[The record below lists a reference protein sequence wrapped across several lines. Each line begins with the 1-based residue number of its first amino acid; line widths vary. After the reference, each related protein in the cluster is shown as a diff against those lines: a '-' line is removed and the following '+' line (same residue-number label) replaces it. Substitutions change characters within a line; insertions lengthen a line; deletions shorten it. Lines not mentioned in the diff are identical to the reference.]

1 MSKVHGASKVAHVKN
16 AFGIK
21 KQIAGFVAILIGSVS
36 FGLTPAYALD
46 ERVIDVVEVTWN
58 GAPALR
64 GDAKVVAEVIDKEVN
79 ADWKKYTTMV
89 GDDGARTVSFKTGK
103 VLDKPITLVSK
114 MACTGFPA
122 SSFMNSIRPEAYR
135 LLGITDYSNRY
146 LVVVSPRAGCV
157 WSGRAQMGGPKS
169 KSGTMILH
177 DSESSFV
184 IAHELGH
191 TFGLGHSN
199 FLRCDDKASDGPWGT
214 NCKGV
219 EYGGTIDVM
228 GNVDTT
234 SPLSTYH
241 QWRMGLLDDSQVKQ
255 VWQSEV
261 VTLAPSDFSK
271 GTKAIFIRD
280 GKAGYWIEYRRKTD
294 GVVYKPG
301 LAVYRLD
308 PPPVSAIVSVNPE
321 DGAASEFPSVLGTDF
336 WMLNLDNYTY
346 STSSS
351 LSGSMTGLT
360 AKFFS
365 GNVSLSA
372 VPSET
377 GAVVTV
383 TKKADTTPPPVP
395 NVLPVD
401 QWRSPS
407 MVILGAGGED
417 ADTAIVGF
425 EGQIDGKVETLKASD
440 VEGWMPTYLSPFV
453 APKTFYLRDLPEGSF
468 NFAMRAID
476 IVGNKS
482 DWSPTQK
489 VIIDRAHPVVTND
502 FALTGVAAGEISLQ
516 WKGATDAGSGIC
528 QANVVDEDGL
538 ILATSSVKNAPVLKV
553 PSGAKLVGTAQ
564 VFDCIGN
571 GQAGEISI
579 SSTLVSA
586 DKSSK
591 TGKWSAASATYG
603 AGAIRCVG
611 KCTASLTVSGKN
623 DVLVGTGAATVAV
636 GNKTVATIAD
646 SKSAKLRIGATVDV
660 GATKRVVRVSGS
672 NFVLIGLSS
681 VTTTL
686 GALEK
691 IDRAPAIS
699 DPSLV
704 DSKQVA
710 LAKLGFRADDFSQ
723 EWTVLPMANGT
734 TLLDPSLDLCSGTYA
749 SEKDR
754 VERRQ
759 VMATKVGSTFSFLST
774 EVVKYSSAAA
784 ASAAQKELV
793 KVLAQCQIDK
803 GYKDST
809 GTLVP
814 YEFKKLPA
822 VATGVVSDGNRVFV
836 HAVIDTGVRARTL
849 LGFYQFNGDM
859 FTGLYVLNADG
870 FSDAQVAKWMK
881 VAATM
886 GQRLQGKAA

>member
-1 MSKVHGASKVAHVKN
+1 MLTMSFTNRARKASTIVLALV
-16 AFGIK
+16 F
-21 KQIAGFVAILIGSVS
+21 GFVSLGFS
-36 FGLTPAYALD
+36 PAYALD

-58 GAPALR
+58 GAAALR
-64 GDAKVVAEVIDKEVN
+64 GDAKVVAGVIDTEVN

-89 GDDGARTVSFKTGK
+89 GDDGARTVSFKSGK
-103 VLDKPITLVSK
+103 ILDAPIQLVSK
-114 MACTGFPA
+114 MACTGFAA
-122 SSFMNSIRPEAYR
+122 SDFMNSIRPEAYKR
-135 LLGITDYSNRY
+135 LGISDYSNRY
-146 LVVVSPRAGCV
+146 LVVLSPRAGCV
-157 WSGRAQMGGPKS
+157 WSGRAQLGGPKS
-169 KSGTMILH
+169 KSGTLILH

-199 FLRCDDKASDGPWGT
+199 FMRCENKASDGPWGET
-214 NCKGV
+214 CKGV

-241 QWRMGLLDDSQVKQ
+241 QWRMGLLEDSQVKQ

-261 VTLAPSDFSK
+261 INIAPSDFAN
-271 GTKAIFIRD
+271 GVKAIFIRD
-280 GKAGYWIEYRRKTD
+280 GKAGYWVEYRRKTD
-294 GVVYKPG
+294 GVAYKPG
-301 LAVYRLD
+301 LAIYRLD
-308 PPPVSAIVSVNPE
+308 PPPVSAIVSPNPE

-346 STSSS
+346 NNSAS

-360 AKFFS
+360 AKTYS
-365 GNVSLSA
+365 GNVSISA
-372 VPSET
+372 VASET
-377 GAVVTV
+377 GAVVTI
-383 TKKADTTPPPVP
+383 TKKADTTPPPIP
-395 NVLPVD
+395 NVIPVD
-401 QWRSPS
+401 QWRSPN
-407 MVILGAGGED
+407 MVILNAGGED

-425 EGQIDGKVETLKASD
+425 EGQIDGKVETLKAVD
-440 VEGWMPTYLSPFV
+440 VDGWMPTYLSPFV
-453 APKTFYLRDLPEGSF
+453 APKTLYLRDLPEGSYT
-468 NFAMRAID
+468 FAMRAID

-482 DWSPTQK
+482 DWSTPQK
-489 VIIDRAHPVVTND
+489 VVIDRAHPVVTND
-502 FALTGVAAGEISLQ
+502 FVLTGVAAGELSLQ

-538 ILATSSVKNAPVLKV
+538 ILASSSVKNAPVLKV
-553 PSGAKLVGTAQ
+553 ASGAKLVGTAQ

-571 GQAGEISI
+571 GLTGDISI
-579 SSTLVSA
+579 SSTSVA
-586 DKSSK
+586 GDKSSR
-591 TGKWSAASATYG
+591 TGKWSAAGAAYG
-603 AGAIRCVG
+603 AGAIKCVG

-623 DVLVGTGAATVAV
+623 DVLVGTGAATVSV

-646 SKSAKLRIGATVDV
+646 SKAAKLRIGATVDV
-660 GATKRVVRVSGS
+660 GAGKKVVRVSGS
-672 NFVLIGLSS
+672 NFVLIGMSS
-681 VTTTL
+681 VSTTL
-686 GALEK
+686 GTLKEV
-691 IDRAPAIS
+691 DRAPAIT

-710 LAKLGFRADDFSQ
+710 LAKFGFRADDFSQ
-723 EWTVLPMANGT
+723 EWTVLPMQNGT
-734 TLLDPSLDLCSGTYA
+734 TLLDPSLDLCSGKYD

-803 GYKDST
+803 GYTDST
-809 GTLVP
+809 GAKVP
-814 YEFKKLPA
+814 YEFKKLTAIPA
-822 VATGVVSDGNRVFV
+822 GVVSEGNRVFV
-836 HAVIDTGVRARTL
+836 HAVMDTDIRARTL
-849 LGFYQFNGDM
+849 LGFYQFNGDT
-859 FTGLYVLNADG
+859 FTGLYVMNADG
-870 FSDAQVAKWMK
+870 FTDTQVAKWLK

-886 GQRLQGKAA
+886 GQRLQGKAI

>member
-1 MSKVHGASKVAHVKN
+1 
-16 AFGIK
+16 
-21 KQIAGFVAILIGSVS
+21 
-36 FGLTPAYALD
+36 
-46 ERVIDVVEVTWN
+46 
-58 GAPALR
+58 
-64 GDAKVVAEVIDKEVN
+64 
-79 ADWKKYTTMV
+79 
-89 GDDGARTVSFKTGK
+89 
-103 VLDKPITLVSK
+103 
-114 MACTGFPA
+114 
-122 SSFMNSIRPEAYR
+122 
-135 LLGITDYSNRY
+135 
-146 LVVVSPRAGCV
+146 
-157 WSGRAQMGGPKS
+157 
-169 KSGTMILH
+169 
-177 DSESSFV
+177 
-184 IAHELGH
+184 
-191 TFGLGHSN
+191 
-199 FLRCDDKASDGPWGT
+199 
-214 NCKGV
+214 
-219 EYGGTIDVM
+219 
-228 GNVDTT
+228 
-234 SPLSTYH
+234 
-241 QWRMGLLDDSQVKQ
+241 
-255 VWQSEV
+255 
-261 VTLAPSDFSK
+261 
-271 GTKAIFIRD
+271 
-280 GKAGYWIEYRRKTD
+280 
-294 GVVYKPG
+294 
-301 LAVYRLD
+301 VYRLD
-308 PPPVSAIVSVNPE
+308 PPPVSSIVSVNPE
-321 DGAASEFPSVLGTDF
+321 DSAASEFPSVLGTDF

-407 MVILGAGGED
+407 MVILGPGGED

-425 EGQIDGKVETLKASD
+425 EGQIDGKVQELKASD
-440 VEGWMPTYLSPFV
+440 VEGWMPTYLAPFV
-453 APKTFYLRDLPEGSF
+453 APKTFYLRDLPEGSY
-468 NFAMRAID
+468 NFSMRAID

-482 DWSPTQK
+482 DWSTAQK
-489 VIIDRAHPVVTND
+489 VIIDRANPVVTND
-502 FALTGVAAGEISLQ
+502 FVLTGVAAGEVSLQ

-553 PSGAKLVGTAQ
+553 AAGTKLVGTAQ

-571 GQAGEISI
+571 GLAGDISI
-579 SSTLVSA
+579 ANTLVAA

-591 TGKWSAASATYG
+591 TGKWSSAAATYG

-623 DVLVGTGAATVAV
+623 DVLVGTGAATVSIA
-636 GNKTVATIAD
+636 NKTVATIAD
-646 SKSAKLRIGATVDV
+646 SKVAKLRIGASVDA
-660 GATKRVVRVSGS
+660 GASKRVVRVSGS

-686 GALEK
+686 GSLEEVE
-691 IDRAPAIS
+691 RAPAIS

-704 DSKQVA
+704 DSKQAA

-734 TLLDPSLDLCSGTYA
+734 TLLDPSLDLCNGTYA

-793 KVLAQCQIDK
+793 KVLAKCQADK

-809 GTLVP
+809 DTLIP

-822 VATGVVSDGNRVFV
+822 VPTGVVSDGNRVFV
-836 HAVIDTGVRARTL
+836 HAVIDSGVRARTL

-859 FTGLYVLNADG
+859 FTGLYVLNVDG

-886 GQRLQGKAA
+886 GQRLQGKAS

>member
-1 MSKVHGASKVAHVKN
+1 MSSQSQLRNRLTLIFAAV
-16 AFGIK
+16 F
-21 KQIAGFVAILIGSVS
+21 GFVSL
-36 FGLTPAYALD
+36 GLAPAYALD

-58 GAPALR
+58 GAPAPR
-64 GDAKVVAEVIDKEVN
+64 GDSKVVAEVIDKEVN

-122 SSFMNSIRPEAYR
+122 SEYMNSIRPEAYR
-135 LLGITDYSNRY
+135 RLGITDYSNRY

-199 FLRCDDKASDGPWGT
+199 FLRCDDKANDGPWGT

-261 VTLAPSDFSK
+261 ITLSPSDFSK
-271 GTKAIFIRD
+271 GIKAIFIRD

-294 GVVYKPG
+294 GVAYKPG

-321 DGAASEFPSVLGTDF
+321 DGTASEFPSVLGTDF

-346 STSSS
+346 NTSTF
-351 LSGSMTGLT
+351 LSGSMTGLS
-360 AKFFS
+360 AKFYS

-372 VPSET
+372 VASET
-377 GAVVTV
+377 SAVVTI

-407 MVILGAGGED
+407 MVILGPGGED

-425 EGQIDGKVETLKASD
+425 EGQIDGKVQTLKASD

-453 APKTFYLRDLPEGSF
+453 APKTFYLRDLPEGSYS
-468 NFAMRAID
+468 FAMRAID

-482 DWSPTQK
+482 DWSTTQK
-489 VIIDRAHPVVTND
+489 VIIDRANPVVTND
-502 FALTGVAAGEISLQ
+502 FVLTGVAAGEVSLQ

-538 ILATSSVKNAPVLKV
+538 IVATSSVKNAPVLKV
-553 PSGAKLVGTAQ
+553 PAGAA
-564 VFDCIGN
+564 
-571 GQAGEISI
+571 
-579 SSTLVSA
+579 
-586 DKSSK
+586 
-591 TGKWSAASATYG
+591 YG
-603 AGAIRCVG
+603 AGAIKCVG
-611 KCTASLTVSGKN
+611 KCTASLTVAGKN
-623 DVLVGTGAATVAV
+623 DVLVGTGAATIAV

-646 SKSAKLRIGATVDV
+646 SKVAKLRIGATVDV
-660 GATKRVVRVSGS
+660 GASKKVVRVSGS

-686 GALEK
+686 GSLEEVE
-691 IDRAPAIS
+691 RAPAIS
-699 DPSLV
+699 DPSLT

-793 KVLAQCQIDK
+793 KVLAKCQIDK

-809 GTLVP
+809 DTLVP
-814 YEFKKLPA
+814 YDFKKLPA
-822 VATGVVSDGNRVFV
+822 VPTGVVSDGNRVFV
-836 HAVIDTGVRARTL
+836 HTVIDTGVRARTL
-849 LGFYQFNGDM
+849 LGFYQFNGDT
-859 FTGLYVLNADG
+859 FTGLYVMNADG
-870 FSDAQVAKWMK
+870 FSDAQVAKWLK

-886 GQRLQGKAA
+886 GQRLQGKAP

>member
-16 AFGIK
+16 AIRVK
-21 KQIAGFVAILIGSVS
+21 SKIAGFVAILIGFVSV
-36 FGLTPAYALD
+36 GLAPAYALD
-46 ERVIDVVEVTWN
+46 ERVIDVVEVTWT

-64 GDAKVVAEVIDKEVN
+64 ANAKAVANVIDTEVN

-103 VLDKPITLVSK
+103 VLDTPISLVSR
-114 MACTGFPA
+114 MACTGFTA
-122 SSFMNSIRPEAYR
+122 SSFMSSIRPEAYKR
-135 LLGITDYSNRY
+135 LGITDYSNRY
-146 LVVVSPRAGCV
+146 LVVLSPAAGCI

-169 KSGTMILH
+169 RSGTLILH
-177 DSESSFV
+177 DSGSSFV

-199 FLRCDDKASDGPWGT
+199 FLRCDDKSPDGPWGT

-228 GNVDTT
+228 GNVDTN

-255 VWQSEV
+255 VWQSEA

-271 GTKAIFIRD
+271 GIKAIFIRD

-294 GVVYKPG
+294 GVAYKPG
-301 LAVYRLD
+301 LAIYRLD
-308 PPPVSAIVSVNPE
+308 PPPVSAIVSPNPE

-346 STSSS
+346 STSASV
-351 LSGSMTGLT
+351 SGSMTGLT

-365 GNVSLSA
+365 GDVSLNA
-372 VPSET
+372 VASET
-377 GAVVTV
+377 SAIVTI

-395 NVLPVD
+395 NVIPVD
-401 QWRSPS
+401 QWRSPN
-407 MVILGAGGED
+407 MVILNAGGED

-425 EGQIDGKVETLKASD
+425 EGQIDGKVETLKATD
-440 VEGWMPTYLSPFV
+440 VEGWLPTYLSPFV
-453 APKTFYLRDLPEGSF
+453 APKTFYLRDLPEGSY

-476 IVGNKS
+476 IAGNKS
-482 DWSPTQK
+482 DWSTTQK
-489 VIIDRAHPVVTND
+489 IIIDRAHPVVTND
-502 FALTGVAAGEISLQ
+502 FVLAGVAGGEVSLQ

-538 ILATSSVKNAPVLKV
+538 ILASSSIKNAPVLKV
-553 PSGAKLVGTAQ
+553 PAGAKIVGTAQ

-571 GQAGEISI
+571 GLTGDISI
-579 SSTLVSA
+579 ANTLVAA

-591 TGKWSAASATYG
+591 TGKWSPAGAAYG

-611 KCTASLTVSGKN
+611 KCTASLMVSGKN
-623 DVLVGTGAATVAV
+623 DVLMGTGAATVSVA
-636 GNKTVATIAD
+636 NKTLATIAD
-646 SKSAKLRIGATVDV
+646 SKVAKLRIGATVDV
-660 GATKRVVRVSGS
+660 GASKKVVRVSGS
-672 NFVLIGLSS
+672 NYVLIGLSS

-686 GALEK
+686 GSLEEVE
-691 IDRAPAIS
+691 RAPAIS

-704 DSKQVA
+704 DAKQVA

-734 TLLDPSLDLCSGTYA
+734 TLLDPTLDLCSGKFE

-793 KVLAQCQIDK
+793 KVLAKCQADK

-809 GTLVP
+809 DTLVP
-814 YEFKKLPA
+814 YEFKKLPTIPA
-822 VATGVVSDGNRVFV
+822 GVVSEGNRVFV
-836 HAVIDTGVRARTL
+836 HAVMDTGIRARTL
-849 LGFYQFNGDM
+849 LGFYQFSGDT
-859 FTGLYVLNADG
+859 FTGLYVMNADG
-870 FSDAQVAKWMK
+870 FSDAQVAKWLK
-881 VAATM
+881 VAVTM
-886 GQRLQGKAA
+886 ADRLNKK

>member
-1 MSKVHGASKVAHVKN
+1 MSKVRGASRVAHVKN
-16 AFGIK
+16 NLA
-21 KQIAGFVAILIGSVS
+21 AFVAIVIGFVS
-36 FGLTPAYALD
+36 IGLAPAYALD

-64 GDAKVVAEVIDKEVN
+64 GDSKVVAEVIDKEVN

-122 SSFMNSIRPEAYR
+122 SEFMNSIRPEAYR
-135 LLGITDYSNRY
+135 RLGITDYSNRY

-219 EYGGTIDVM
+219 EYGGTIDIM

-261 VTLAPSDFSK
+261 VNLSPSDFSK
-271 GTKAIFIRD
+271 GIKAIFIRD

-308 PPPVSAIVSVNPE
+308 PPPVSSIVSVNPE
-321 DGAASEFPSVLGTDF
+321 DSAASEFPSVLGTDF

-346 STSSS
+346 SSSSS

-395 NVLPVD
+395 SVLPVD

-407 MVILGAGGED
+407 MVILGPGGED

-425 EGQIDGKVETLKASD
+425 EGQIDGKVQTLKASD
-440 VEGWMPTYLSPFV
+440 VEGWMPTYLAPFV
-453 APKTFYLRDLPEGSF
+453 APKTFYLRDLPEGSY
-468 NFAMRAID
+468 NFSMRAID

-482 DWSPTQK
+482 DWSTAQK
-489 VIIDRAHPVVTND
+489 VIIDRANPVVTND
-502 FALTGVAAGEISLQ
+502 FVLAGVAAGEVSLQ

-553 PSGAKLVGTAQ
+553 AAGTKLVGTAQ

-571 GQAGEISI
+571 GLTGDISI
-579 SSTLVSA
+579 ANTLVAA

-591 TGKWSAASATYG
+591 TGKWSSAAATYG
-603 AGAIRCVG
+603 AGAIKCVG

-623 DVLVGTGAATVAV
+623 DVLVGTGAATVSIA
-636 GNKTVATIAD
+636 NKTVATIAD
-646 SKSAKLRIGATVDV
+646 SKVAKLRIGASVDA
-660 GATKRVVRVSGS
+660 GASKRVVRVSGS

-686 GALEK
+686 GSFEEVE
-691 IDRAPAIS
+691 RAPAIS

-704 DSKQVA
+704 DSKQAA

-734 TLLDPSLDLCSGTYA
+734 TLLDPSLDLCNGTYA

-759 VMATKVGSTFSFLST
+759 VMATKVSSTFSFLST

-793 KVLAQCQIDK
+793 KVLAKCQADK

-809 GTLVP
+809 DTLIP
-814 YEFKKLPA
+814 YDFKKLPA

-836 HAVIDTGVRARTL
+836 HAVIDSGVRARTL

>member
-1 MSKVHGASKVAHVKN
+1 MRKRALPTLLVLV
-16 AFGIK
+16 
-21 KQIAGFVAILIGSVS
+21 IAWVS
-36 FGLTPAYALD
+36 LGLTPAYALD

-64 GDAKVVAEVIDKEVN
+64 GDAKVIAGVIDTEVN

-89 GDDGARTVSFKTGK
+89 GENGSRTVSFKSGRILET
-103 VLDKPITLVSK
+103 PIQLISK
-114 MACTGFPA
+114 MACTGYAA
-122 SSFMNSIRPEAYR
+122 SDFMNSIRPEAYR
-135 LLGITDYSNRY
+135 RLGISNYSNRY
-146 LVVVSPRAGCV
+146 LVVVSPRAGCI
-157 WSGRAQMGGPKS
+157 WSGRAQMGEPKS
-169 KSGTMILH
+169 KSGTLILH

-199 FLRCDDKASDGPWGT
+199 FLRCDDKASDGAWGT

-241 QWRMGLLDDSQVKQ
+241 QWRMGLLEDSQIKQ

-261 VTLAPSDFSK
+261 VNLAPSDFAN
-271 GTKAIFIRD
+271 GVKAIFIRD
-280 GKAGYWIEYRRKTD
+280 GMAGYWVEYRRKTD
-294 GVVYKPG
+294 GAVYKPG
-301 LAVYRLD
+301 LAIYRLD
-308 PPPVSAIVSVNPE
+308 PPPVSAIVSPNPE
-321 DGAASEFPSVLGTDF
+321 DSAASEFPSVLGTDF

-346 STSSS
+346 ATSSS
-351 LSGSMTGLT
+351 VSGSMTGLT
-360 AKFFS
+360 AKTYS
-365 GNVSLSA
+365 GNVSFSA
-372 VPSET
+372 VATDT
-377 GAVVTV
+377 GAVVTI

-395 NVLPVD
+395 NVVPAD
-401 QWRSPS
+401 QWRSPNI
-407 MVILGAGGED
+407 VILGTGGED

-440 VEGWMPTYLSPFV
+440 VDGWMPTYLSPFV
-453 APKTFYLRDLPEGSF
+453 APKTLYLRDLPEGSYT
-468 NFAMRAID
+468 FAIRAID

-482 DWSPTQK
+482 DWSTPQK
-489 VIIDRAHPVVTND
+489 VVIDRAHPVVTND
-502 FALTGVAAGEISLQ
+502 FVVTGVAAGELSLQ
-516 WKGATDAGSGIC
+516 WKGATDVGSGIC

-538 ILATSSVKNAPVLKV
+538 ILATSSVKNAPAFKV
-553 PSGAKLVGTAQ
+553 ASGAKLAGTAQ

-571 GQAGEISI
+571 GLTGDISI
-579 SSTLVSA
+579 SNTMVTG
-586 DKSSK
+586 DKSSR
-591 TGKWSAASATYG
+591 TGKWSAAGAAYG
-603 AGAIRCVG
+603 TGAIKCVG

-623 DVLVGTGAATVAV
+623 DVLVGTGAATIAV

-646 SKSAKLRIGATVDV
+646 SKVTKLRIGATVDV
-660 GATKRVVRVSGS
+660 GASKKVVRVSGS

-686 GALEK
+686 GTLKEV
-691 IDRAPAIS
+691 DRAPAIS

-710 LAKLGFRADDFSQ
+710 LAKFGFRADDFSQ
-723 EWTVLPMANGT
+723 EWKILPMANGT
-734 TLLDPSLDLCSGTYA
+734 TLLDPSLDLCNGKFE

-759 VMATKVGSTFSFLST
+759 VTATKVGSTFSFLST

-793 KVLAQCQIDK
+793 KVLAQCETDK

-814 YEFKKLPA
+814 YEFKKLTTIP
-822 VATGVVSDGNRVFV
+822 TGVVSEGNRVFV
-836 HAVIDTGVRARTL
+836 HTVIDTDIRARTL
-849 LGFYQFNGDM
+849 LGFYQFNGDT
-859 FTGLYVLNADG
+859 FTGLYVMNAEG
-870 FSDAQVAKWMK
+870 FSDAQVAKWLK

-886 GQRLQGKAA
+886 GQRLQGKSV

>member
-1 MSKVHGASKVAHVKN
+1 MLTMPTTNRARKAMTIVLALVV
-16 AFGIK
+16 
-21 KQIAGFVAILIGSVS
+21 GFVSLGFS
-36 FGLTPAYALD
+36 PAYALD

-64 GDAKVVAEVIDKEVN
+64 GDAKVVAGVIDTEVN

-89 GDDGARTVSFKTGK
+89 GDDGSRTVSFKSGK
-103 VLDKPITLVSK
+103 ILETPIQLVSK
-114 MACTGFPA
+114 MACTGFLA
-122 SSFMNSIRPEAYR
+122 SEFMNSIRPEAYR
-135 LLGITDYSNRY
+135 RLGITDYSNRY
-146 LVVVSPRAGCV
+146 LVVLSPRAGCI
-157 WSGRAQMGGPKS
+157 WSGRAQLGGAKS
-169 KSGTMILH
+169 KSGTLILH

-241 QWRMGLLDDSQVKQ
+241 QWRMGLLEDSQIKQ

-261 VTLAPSDFSK
+261 VNLAPSDFAN
-271 GTKAIFIRD
+271 GVKAIFIRD

-294 GVVYKPG
+294 GVAYKPG

-308 PPPVSAIVSVNPE
+308 PPPVSAIVSPNPE
-321 DGAASEFPSVLGTDF
+321 DSAASEFPSVLGTDF

-346 STSSS
+346 NTSSS
-351 LSGSMTGLT
+351 LSGSMTGLSVKT
-360 AKFFS
+360 YS

-372 VPSET
+372 VASDT
-377 GAVVTV
+377 GAVVTI

-395 NVLPVD
+395 NVIPVD
-401 QWRSPS
+401 QWRSPN
-407 MVILGAGGED
+407 MVILNTGGED
-417 ADTAIVGF
+417 ANTAIVGF

-440 VEGWMPTYLSPFV
+440 VDGWMPTYLSPFV
-453 APKTFYLRDLPEGSF
+453 APKTMYLRDLPEGSYT
-468 NFAMRAID
+468 FAMRAID

-482 DWSPTQK
+482 DWSTPQK
-489 VIIDRAHPVVTND
+489 VVIDRAHPVVTND
-502 FALTGVAAGEISLQ
+502 FILTGVAAGELSLQ

-528 QANVVDEDGL
+528 QANVVDEDGW
-538 ILATSSVKNAPVLKV
+538 ILATSSVKNAPTFKV
-553 PSGAKLVGTAQ
+553 ASGAKLAGTAQ

-571 GQAGEISI
+571 GLTGDISI
-579 SSTLVSA
+579 SNTMVA
-586 DKSSK
+586 GDKSSR
-591 TGKWSAASATYG
+591 TGKWSAAGAAYG
-603 AGAIRCVG
+603 TGAIKCVG

-623 DVLVGTGAATVAV
+623 DVLVGTGTATVSV

-646 SKSAKLRIGATVDV
+646 SKVTKLRIGATVDV
-660 GATKRVVRVSGS
+660 GASKKVVRVSGS

-686 GALEK
+686 GTLKEV
-691 IDRAPAIS
+691 DRAPAIS

-710 LAKLGFRADDFSQ
+710 LAKFGFRADDFSQ
-723 EWTVLPMANGT
+723 EWKILPMANGT
-734 TLLDPSLDLCSGTYA
+734 TLLDPSLDLCNGKFD

-759 VMATKVGSTFSFLST
+759 VTATKVGSTFSFLST

-793 KVLAQCQIDK
+793 KVLAQCETDK

-814 YEFKKLPA
+814 HEFKKLTTIP
-822 VATGVVSDGNRVFV
+822 TGVVSEGNRVFV
-836 HAVIDTGVRARTL
+836 HTVIDTDIRARTL
-849 LGFYQFNGDM
+849 LGFYQFNGDT
-859 FTGLYVLNADG
+859 FTGLYVMNAEG
-870 FSDAQVAKWMK
+870 FSDAQVAKWLK